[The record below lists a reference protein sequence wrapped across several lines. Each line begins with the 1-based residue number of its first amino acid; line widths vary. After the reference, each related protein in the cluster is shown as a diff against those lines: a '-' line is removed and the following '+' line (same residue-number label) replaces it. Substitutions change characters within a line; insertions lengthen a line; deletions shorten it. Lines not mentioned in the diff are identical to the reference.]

1 MNDLPKRSHPRLKTV
16 DYTCGW
22 YFVTICTEGRKQLL
36 SRISVGRGDHTPP
49 QVELTAAGQVAA
61 KYMRG
66 INRAYRNVS
75 VETYVIM
82 PNHIHM
88 VIAIAPAADGGVWS
102 PRPTTLMTVI
112 RSFKTLVTRELGRS
126 IWQTSFY
133 EHAIRCEED
142 HLRIWQYIDQ
152 NPARWADDEYY
163 QESPQGG

>member
-1 MNDLPKRSHPRLKTV
+1 
-16 DYTCGW
+16 
-22 YFVTICTEGRKQLL
+22 
-36 SRISVGRGDHTPP
+36 
-49 QVELTAAGQVAA
+49 
-61 KYMRG
+61 MR
-66 INRAYRNVS
+66 
-75 VETYVIM
+75 
-82 PNHIHM
+82 
-88 VIAIAPAADGGVWS
+88 S

-163 QESPQGG
+163 QE